1 MVEGVSVWEQ
11 CPWGA
16 TRQPDASCPVWIPS
30 STNISL
36 LLGKSFLWMIYVVIQ
51 IHSAQPVIYSFRDEL
66 KSFNIKNIYN
76 YDCGLYVQNKIINL
90 VKYVAFYYFVNVGVR
105 KTLKCKTRFSL
116 FIFRRRTRIL
126 LLCELF
132 FRHDILYEWDRVQVE
147 CRRMQHCPLFN
158 VW

>member
-1 MVEGVSVWEQ
+1 MAAMVEGASMWEQ

-36 LLGKSFLWMIYVVIQ
+36 LLGKSFLWIIQVVIK

-76 YDCGLYVQNKIINL
+76 YDCGLYFQNKIINL
-90 VKYVAFYYFVNVGVR
+90 VKYVAIYYLVNLGVR
-105 KTLKCKTRFSL
+105 KTLKCKTSFFVIYLETPNSYFVIVRV
-116 FIFRRRTRIL
+116 IFKT
-126 LLCELF
+126 
-132 FRHDILYEWDRVQVE
+132 
-147 CRRMQHCPLFN
+147 
-158 VW
+158 